1 MMGKIMKKRFRA
13 ALLMAAGLGLAGAK
27 AAPAMDGVDAHVLAA
42 QKAAGLDFA
51 GTLEVLCI
59 QPSDGT
65 DPAAA
70 SRAGAAPRPRAIPA
84 RETWFAEPA
93 KPFDNVYWVG
103 TKINSAWAIKTS
115 AGIILIDTMYNY
127 AAEAE
132 IVEGLKKLG
141 LDPATI
147 KDVIVS
153 HGHGD
158 HDEGAKMLQD
168 KYGAHIIMGAPD
180 WDSIIKAN
188 NMPGG
193 VPKRDMVATDGEKVT
208 LGDETVTI
216 FLTPGHTLGTLS
228 MLFPVK
234 DNGKTL
240 EVAYSGGMGF
250 NFPRSQERFD
260 TYINSATKFA
270 DAAKAAGAT
279 IVLSNHSMYDQ
290 AWIRSHMAR
299 KPGEV
304 SPFVVGTNG
313 VQRYFTVLSECAKAE
328 RLRLKGS

>member
-1 MMGKIMKKRFRA
+1 MKMLFGA
-13 ALLMAAGLGLAGAK
+13 ALLMSAGFGLMSAD
-27 AAPAMDGVDAHVLAA
+27 AAPASDSVDAHVLAA
-42 QKAAGLDFA
+42 QKAAGLDFP
-51 GTLEVLCI
+51 GTLDVLCI
-59 QPSDGT
+59 QPADGK
-65 DPAAA
+65 DPTAT
-70 SRAGAAPRPRAIPA
+70 SRAATTARPRTIAT
-84 RETWFAEPA
+84 RETWYAEPA
-93 KPFDNVYWVG
+93 KVFDNVYWVG
-103 TKINSAWAIKTS
+103 TKINSSWAIKTS

-127 AAEAE
+127 AAETE
-132 IVEGLKKLG
+132 IVDGLKKLG

-147 KDVIVS
+147 KYVIVS

-168 KYGAHIIMGAPD
+168 KYGAHVIMGAPD
-180 WDSIIKAN
+180 WDAIIKAN

-216 FLTPGHTLGTLS
+216 ILTPGHTLGTLS

-250 NFPRSQERFD
+250 NFPRDSARFD
-260 TYINSATKFA
+260 IYINSAMKFSR
-270 DAAKAAGAT
+270 AAKAAGAT

-299 KPGEV
+299 KPGDIT
-304 SPFVVGTNG
+304 PFAVGADG
-313 VQRYFTVLSECAKAE
+313 VQRYFSVLSECAKAE
-328 RLRLKGS
+328 KLRLKGS

>member
-1 MMGKIMKKRFRA
+1 MKQRLVA
-13 ALLMAAGLGLAGAK
+13 ALLATSFGLAN
-27 AAPAMDGVDAHVLAA
+27 AAPAPDTVEGHVLAA
-42 QKAAGLDFA
+42 QKAAGLDFP

-59 QPSDGT
+59 QPADGSDPT
-65 DPAAA
+65 AVARTA
-70 SRAGAAPRPRAIPA
+70 NAGKPRATPA

-93 KPFDNVYWVG
+93 KVFDNVYWVG

-127 AAEAE
+127 AAETE
-132 IVEGLKKLG
+132 IVDGFKKLG

-147 KDVIVS
+147 KYVIVS

-168 KYGAHIIMGAPD
+168 RYGAHIIMGAPD
-180 WDSIIKAN
+180 WDAITKAN

-193 VPKRDMVATDGEKVT
+193 VPKRDMVATDGQKVT

-216 FLTPGHTLGTLS
+216 LLTPGHTLGTLS
-228 MLFPVK
+228 LIFPVK
-234 DNGKTL
+234 DNGKTIQ
-240 EVAYSGGMGF
+240 VAYSGGMGF
-250 NFPRSQERFD
+250 NFPRSPERFD
-260 TYINSATKFA
+260 TYIASAQKFGA
-270 DAAKAAGAT
+270 AAKAAGAT

-290 AWIRSHMAR
+290 AWIRSRWQR

-304 SPFVVGTNG
+304 SPFVVGTDG
-313 VQRYFTVLSECAKAE
+313 VARYVTVLSECAKAAK
-328 RLRLKGS
+328 LRLKRS

>member
-1 MMGKIMKKRFRA
+1 MKMRLGA
-13 ALLMAAGLGLAGAK
+13 ALLMAAGFGLMSAD
-27 AAPAMDGVDAHVLAA
+27 AAPQADSVDAHVLAA
-42 QKAAGLDFA
+42 QKAAGLDFP

-59 QPSDGT
+59 QPSDGS

-70 SRAGAAPRPRAIPA
+70 ARAGNTGRPRTIPP
-84 RETWFAEPA
+84 RESWYAEPA
-93 KPFDNVYWVG
+93 KVFDNVYWVG

-127 AAEAE
+127 AAETE
-132 IVEGLKKLG
+132 IVDGLKKLG

-147 KDVIVS
+147 KYVIIS

-168 KYGAHIIMGAPD
+168 RYGARVIMGAPD
-180 WDSIIKAN
+180 WESIIKAN
-188 NMPGG
+188 DMPGG
-193 VPKRDMVATDGEKVT
+193 VPKRDMVANDGQKVT
-208 LGDETVTI
+208 LGEETVTI

-240 EVAYSGGMGF
+240 QVAYSGGMGF
-250 NFPRSQERFD
+250 NFPRSPERFD
-260 TYINSATKFA
+260 TYINSARKFA
-270 DAAKAAGAT
+270 AAAKAAGAT
-279 IVLSNHSMYDQ
+279 IVLSNHSMYDL
-290 AWIRSHMAR
+290 AWIRSRWQR

-304 SPFVVGTNG
+304 SPFVVGADG
-313 VQRYFTVLSECAKAE
+313 VQRYFTVLSECAKAAK
-328 RLRLKGS
+328 LRMKGS

>member
-1 MMGKIMKKRFRA
+1 MKKRFGA
-13 ALLMAAGLGLAGAK
+13 ALLAATFGLAH
-27 AAPAMDGVDAHVLAA
+27 AAPVPDTVEAHVLAA

-51 GTLEVLCI
+51 GTLDVLCI
-59 QPSDGT
+59 QPADGSD
-65 DPAAA
+65 P
-70 SRAGAAPRPRAIPA
+70 GAAERAANAGRVRANPPR
-84 RETWFAEPA
+84 ESWFAEPA
-93 KPFDNVYWVG
+93 RVFDNVYWVG

-115 AGIILIDTMYNY
+115 AGIILLDTMYNY
-127 AAEAE
+127 AAETE
-132 IVEGLKKLG
+132 IVDGLKKLG

-147 KDVIVS
+147 KYVIVS

-168 KYGAHIIMGAPD
+168 RYGTHVIMGAPD
-180 WDSIIKAN
+180 WDAITKAN

-193 VPKRDMVATDGEKVT
+193 VPKRDMVATNGMKVT
-208 LGDETVTI
+208 LGEETVTI
-216 FLTPGHTLGTLS
+216 YLTPGHTLGTLS

-250 NFPRSQERFD
+250 NFPRSPERFD
-260 TYINSATKFA
+260 TYIASARKFA

-279 IVLSNHSMYDQ
+279 IIFSNHSMYDQ
-290 AWIRSHMAR
+290 AWTRSRWQR

-304 SPFVVGTNG
+304 SPFVVGADG
-313 VQRYFTVLSECAKAE
+313 VQRYFTVLSECAKAAK
-328 RLRLKGS
+328 LRLKPS